1 MILGR
6 LMRVL
11 GSRIWLILAILA
23 VTLVTTAA
31 GTLLTPKRYVATT
44 SMLIDIPSKDPVLGS
59 SVYLQGSIA
68 ALLAAQIEL
77 IGSGRVVDRVMN
89 DLGLARD
96 PAMLAQWRRLGDG
109 KGDPDG
115 WIRQRLVLDLK
126 VEPARDAPLLK
137 LSFEA
142 LDPTLAARVANGFA
156 QAYIDATLGMKTKP
170 ARDYAN
176 LFETQTADARKRL
189 ADARERLSKFQ
200 RDSGITS
207 GDETRDV
214 ENTRLQELSS
224 QLVQLE
230 AAAAAARS
238 REATLRSGGP
248 EAMPEVVSSQ
258 VLASIKTD
266 IGRVRGRIEELSSR
280 LGANHPQMIALQSE
294 LGDLN
299 RRYQT
304 ELARVGDSISAEAS
318 INAQRAARTRAA
330 LESQKASVLALRQQR
345 DQLAVLQREV
355 DEAQKS
361 VDLLSQ
367 RLTQTN
373 IEANLGL
380 SNVSVLSKAV
390 APTAPARPKPLLN
403 MVVGGVLGLLLG
415 AFAALTIEKVHS
427 PVREADDLHR
437 ATGVPVLAVL
447 TRSDSLRPRRL
458 VADSGASGASDHAPP
473 GADSEFRSL
482 AARSA

>member
-1 MILGR
+1 MMLGR

-11 GSRIWLILAILA
+11 GSRMWLILAILA

-44 SMLIDIPSKDPVLGS
+44 SMLIDIPSKDPVMGG
-59 SVYLQGSIA
+59 SVYLQGSVA
-68 ALLAAQIEL
+68 ALMAAQIEL
-77 IGSGRVVDRVMN
+77 IGSERVVDRVMQ
-89 DLGLARD
+89 DLRLARD
-96 PAMLAQWRRLGDG
+96 PAMLAQWNRLGGG
-109 KGDPDG
+109 KGDPEG

-126 VEPARDAPLLK
+126 VEPGRDAPLLK

-142 LDPTLAARVANGFA
+142 LDPALAARVANGFA
-156 QAYIDATLGMKTKP
+156 QAYIDATLGMKTQP

-176 LFETQTADARKRL
+176 LFETQTADARRRL
-189 ADARERLSKFQ
+189 ADARERLSRFQ

-230 AAAAAARS
+230 AAAAAARA
-238 REATLRSGGP
+238 REATMRGGSP
-248 EAMPEVVSSQ
+248 EAMPEVVGSQ
-258 VLASIKTD
+258 VLAGIKTD

-294 LGDLN
+294 LADLN
-299 RRYQT
+299 QRYRT
-304 ELARVGDSISAEAS
+304 ELARVGDSIAAEAAIS
-318 INAQRAARTRAA
+318 AQRAARTRAA
-330 LESQKASVLALRQQR
+330 LEAQKSSVLALRKQR
-345 DQLAVLQREV
+345 DQLAALQREV

-367 RLTQTN
+367 RLTQTS

-380 SNVSVLSKAV
+380 SNVSVLSSAV
-390 APTAPARPKPLLN
+390 APRSPARPKPLLN
-403 MVVGGVLGLLLG
+403 MMVGGLLGLLLG

-458 VADSGASGASDHAPP
+458 VADSGSAGLPDHALP
-473 GADSEFRSL
+473 GAESEVRAL
-482 AARSA
+482 GARAA